1 MKKEG
6 GEERE
11 KGDQFCASRQQNFFV
26 NQGTLQK
33 NMAGEIA
40 STGMNVHTSLQEG
53 KTLPLKAHGSPPEMT
68 RDRATEHW
76 SGPRISEQV
85 WVAC

>member
-1 MKKEG
+1 
-6 GEERE
+6 
-11 KGDQFCASRQQNFFV
+11 
-26 NQGTLQK
+26 
-33 NMAGEIA
+33 MAGEIA

-76 SGPRISEQV
+76 GGPRVSEQV
-85 WVAC
+85 WVACRNQVSEKGRRPPDQYAQNPVHFLLGSEAA